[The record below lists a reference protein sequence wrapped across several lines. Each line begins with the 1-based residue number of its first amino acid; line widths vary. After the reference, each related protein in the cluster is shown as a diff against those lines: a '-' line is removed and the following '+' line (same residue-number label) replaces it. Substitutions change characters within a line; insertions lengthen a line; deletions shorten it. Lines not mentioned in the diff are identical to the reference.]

1 MHDFAAYVSSN
12 LKLRNIIL
20 RQTVRGI
27 PFILDEV
34 ATQLKESGATVII
47 TQPKLAENAL
57 NAVKQCPS
65 TKVLM
70 VAY

>member
-1 MHDFAAYVSSN
+1 M
-12 LKLRNIIL
+12 
-20 RQTVRGI
+20 
-27 PFILDEV
+27 ILDEV
-34 ATQLKESGATVII
+34 ATQLRESGSTVII

-70 VAY
+70 VAYK